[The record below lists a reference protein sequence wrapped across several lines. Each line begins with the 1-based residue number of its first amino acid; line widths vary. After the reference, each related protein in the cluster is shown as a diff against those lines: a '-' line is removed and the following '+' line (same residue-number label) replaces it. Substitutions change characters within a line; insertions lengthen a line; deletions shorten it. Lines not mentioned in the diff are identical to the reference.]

1 MTPIDD
7 HDHDHDKE
15 LRVIAEACLKLAV
28 QVEVNAQGVP
38 LMESPLGL
46 PGTGITLKDG
56 VVKKSIFADAQAPP
70 VAIMPTVLV
79 LASGRGERFTASGGR
94 VHKLQALLAGKPV
107 LGHTLDAVLASG
119 LPWHLEDA
127 GHAGMGD
134 SIAAAVRATPDAA
147 GWLVLPG
154 DLPLVCA
161 ETLRAVAAALTRHAV
176 VIAQFEGVRGHPVGF
191 SAACREGLLNLKG
204 NQGAA
209 PVVRAQKAI
218 NSVAVLAL
226 DDVGIVTDIDTLEDL
241 ARAEKLLAAR

>member
-1 MTPIDD
+1 MTSIDD
-7 HDHDHDKE
+7 HDHDHDHE
-15 LRVIAEACLKLAV
+15 LRAIAEATPKLAV
-28 QVEVNAQGVP
+28 HLAVNAQGAP
-38 LMESPLGL
+38 SMELSGCL
-46 PGTGITLKDG
+46 PGTGVNIKDG
-56 VVKKSIFADAQAPP
+56 VAEENNCSDAPAPR

-107 LGHTLDAVLASG
+107 LRHTLDAVVASG

-134 SIAAAVRATPDAA
+134 SIAAAVRATSEAA

-154 DLPLVCA
+154 DLPLVSA
-161 ETLRAVAAALTRHAV
+161 ETLCAVAAALTRHAV

-191 SAACREGLLNLKG
+191 SRACREGLLNLKG

-209 PVVRAQKAI
+209 IVIQAQLAM
-218 NSVAVLAL
+218 NSVAMLAL
-226 DDVGIVTDIDTLEDL
+226 DDVGIVTDIDTLNDL
-241 ARAEKLLAAR
+241 ERAENLVAAR